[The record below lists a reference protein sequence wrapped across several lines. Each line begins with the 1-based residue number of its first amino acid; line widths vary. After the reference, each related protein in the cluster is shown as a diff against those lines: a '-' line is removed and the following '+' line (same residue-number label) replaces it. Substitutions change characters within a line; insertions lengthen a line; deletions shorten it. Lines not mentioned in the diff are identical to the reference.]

1 MERQRGTLR
10 LVALV
15 SLTLGSHEWLVVQP
29 VAIETKGNNAFKVL
43 RKLGTRQGRRKVG
56 RFLAEGETFLRM
68 QPRSVFLRQSRFE
81 EEGLAGLRSWSDPSE
96 DVAPARPVR
105 PLLWGGGLPY
115 DAGHAELAAPA
126 VAVLRNEL
134 FDQISSQEKSQG
146 VLCVFGMPQEE
157 APSETTDPRVVV
169 LDGVEDP
176 NNLGVILRTMEAFG
190 SRTLLVTK
198 GTVDVYNEKV
208 VRCSMGAVVR
218 QRVQVHEVLPS
229 ELMTLL
235 PDYQLFATD
244 LSMDRPAVPSWRLA
258 EYLSGRD
265 AFVFGNE
272 ARGVSEEVLALSHE
286 RLRIPMAPGIDS
298 LNVGVSVGV
307 VLHEALG
314 AAVQAAR
321 ARKMD
326 IEDLHL
332 ACLASVPAGGGPCQL
347 DDDEVGNGT
356 WKPPKNA
363 SGSFA
368 RWRLFS
374 KVTEMDRMLGICWGS
389 KVGKCNVTWDLSR
402 S

>member
-1 MERQRGTLR
+1 MELRWSSFPCWQPSSLR
-10 LVALV
+10 LVTLL
-15 SLTLGSHEWLVVQP
+15 SLTVLGSHEWLAVQP
-29 VAIETKGNNAFKVL
+29 VVIETKGNNAFKVL

-68 QPRSVFLRQSRFE
+68 RPRSVFLRRSRFE
-81 EEGLAGLRSWSDPSE
+81 EEGLAGLHFAASE

-115 DAGHAELAAPA
+115 DAGAAEFEPSA
-126 VAVLRNEL
+126 AVLRNEL

-157 APSETTDPRVVV
+157 APSETTDSRVVV

-190 SRTLLVTK
+190 SRTLVVTK

-235 PDYQLFATD
+235 PKYRLFATD
-244 LSMDRPAVPSWRLA
+244 LSVDRPAVPSWRLG

-272 ARGVSEEVLALSHE
+272 ARGVSEEVLALAHE

-321 ARKMD
+321 TRKAK
-326 IEDLHL
+326 E
-332 ACLASVPAGGGPCQL
+332 
-347 DDDEVGNGT
+347 
-356 WKPPKNA
+356 K
-363 SGSFA
+363 
-368 RWRLFS
+368 R
-374 KVTEMDRMLGICWGS
+374 
-389 KVGKCNVTWDLSR
+389 
-402 S
+402 